1 MQQVIWKVDVQN
13 NKKVITPQIQQKNTE
28 SDRASSLMDKMKGFE
43 IQTREITQPPPPPPL
58 SPQEDNVDIFV
69 QVQQGLKFNAYLT
82 IQLSEMGNLAVFGRK
97 KNQWP

>member
-1 MQQVIWKVDVQN
+1 MQN

-28 SDRASSLMDKMKGFE
+28 SDRASTLMDKMKGFE
-43 IQTREITQPPPPPPL
+43 IQTRDITQPPPPL

-69 QVQQGLKFNAYLT
+69 QVQGGLKFNTYLT

-97 KNQWP
+97 KN